1 MHRLIAV
8 SLASCA
14 SAFALAAAVPFIG
27 PASATTAAFPSAT
40 SSAQA
45 AAATTPN
52 ITLDPV
58 HSMAV
63 FRVQHLGA
71 GFFWGRFNEL
81 GGTVTWPLDGSA
93 APVFD
98 VTAQVNKVDT
108 GSEKLDGNLQGP
120 NFFNQAEFPIIAFK
134 SAGATKVGDNH
145 WTVQG
150 DLTLRGVTK
159 TIAVDC
165 HMVGVGKGPTGPKVG
180 FECTFTINRA
190 DYGMKWGIDA
200 PKGALGNEVR
210 MIIAMEGDAAKPQQ

>member
-1 MHRLIAV
+1 MHRPIAI
-8 SLASCA
+8 SLASCV
-14 SAFALAAAVPFIG
+14 SVFALAAAVPLAAPEVD
-27 PASATTAAFPSAT
+27 PARTPAAPSAG
-40 SSAQA
+40 Q
-45 AAATTPN
+45 AAATTAPN

-98 VTAQVNKVDT
+98 VTAQVSKVDT

-120 NFFNQAEFPIIAFK
+120 NFFNQVEFPTITFK
-134 SAGATKVGDNH
+134 SAGATKVGENH
-145 WTVQG
+145 WTIRG
-150 DLTLRGVTK
+150 ELTLRGVTK
-159 TIAVDC
+159 TIEADC

-180 FECTFTINRA
+180 FECTFVINRA

-210 MIIAMEGDAAKPQQ
+210 MIIALEGDAAKPQQ